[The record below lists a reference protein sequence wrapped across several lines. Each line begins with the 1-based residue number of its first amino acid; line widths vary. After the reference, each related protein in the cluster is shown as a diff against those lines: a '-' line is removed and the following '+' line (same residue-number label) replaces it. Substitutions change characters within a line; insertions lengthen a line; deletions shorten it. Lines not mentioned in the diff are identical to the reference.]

1 MAVINKRNA
10 ALIQTKSFPLT
21 FGGLR
26 FLALNTPQK
35 GSLSFQS
42 ATTEGIDGYLVFAFD
57 GRKWTVSMYGV
68 EGKDIDLSIVAK
80 QWGGGGHKN
89 ACGFTCDELPWISG
103 PHRSV

>member
-1 MAVINKRNA
+1 
-10 ALIQTKSFPLT
+10 
-21 FGGLR
+21 
-26 FLALNTPQK
+26 
-35 GSLSFQS
+35 
-42 ATTEGIDGYLVFAFD
+42 
-57 GRKWTVSMYGV
+57 MYGV